1 MKYVLLFFWLCSI
14 PKSPADMTIPADKL
28 TALAQAIA
36 MATGIDQKSIQDD
49 LQQASFQEDLI
60 TAVSRPKQPMN
71 WSRYRQATL
80 TPDVISNGQRFC
92 QTWQREL
99 ALMEQRF
106 GVPAAMVA
114 AIIGVETRYGKN
126 LGQRR
131 LLDTLTTLA
140 LADPR
145 RQPFFFMSSKNGSC

>member
-114 AIIGVETRYGKN
+114 AIIGVETRYGKI
-126 LGQRR
+126 
-131 LLDTLTTLA
+131 LA
-140 LADPR
+140 KGVCWIPWSPWLWQTQDGNPS
-145 RQPFFFMSSKNGSC
+145 FS